1 MKKVF
6 MSLAIVAL
14 MSAAVACGNNPK
26 KAAEEG
32 ETAPEAPATECCDST
47 CTAACDSCAAAC
59 GNCAQE
65 VFEAVEAVA
74 E

>member
-1 MKKVF
+1 MNMVV

-26 KAAEEG
+26 KVAEPAEE
-32 ETAPEAPATECCDST
+32 PAEEVCDS
-47 CTAACDSCAAAC
+47 CKACCDSCA
-59 GNCAQE
+59 QE
-65 VFEAVEAVA
+65 VVEAVEAVA